1 MKVTGTSYVLLASVT
16 VTATATPTKVVEG
29 VSRTYVAVLVVAGL
43 VLILLGL
50 VLSRRSLRSSKVSS
64 TPATTTARAR

>member
-64 TPATTTARAR
+64 TPTTTTARAR

>member
-1 MKVTGTSYVLLASVT
+1 MKVMDTPYVLLASVT

-64 TPATTTARAR
+64 TPTTTTARAR

>member
-1 MKVTGTSYVLLASVT
+1 VKVTGTSYVLLASVT

-64 TPATTTARAR
+64 TPTTTTARAR

>member
-1 MKVTGTSYVLLASVT
+1 VKVTGTSYVLLASVT

>member
-1 MKVTGTSYVLLASVT
+1 MKVMGTSYVLLASVT

-43 VLILLGL
+43 ILILLGL
-50 VLSRRSLRSSKVSS
+50 VLSRRSLRGSRVSS